1 KLKPDDRTTIT
12 GILTD
17 RASDPLQAETP
28 QQFFRQLTRAA
39 NLPPAWLAAFAGAWT
54 PNADGNATMLVD
66 SAAGRGVNPEDL
78 RFETLGSILYALL
91 RQKLPL
97 EQERTVVAMILAYRL
112 ILDAKLNEDVALR
125 YRVPLPAAGVPV
137 DYGPDFKWR
146 GPEGDLELQGFFS
159 P

>member
-1 KLKPDDRTTIT
+1 MIGKLKPDDRIKII

-54 PNADGNATMLVD
+54 TNADGNATMLVD
-66 SAAGRGVNPEDL
+66 SAAGRGVNPADL

-91 RQKLPL
+91 RQVLPL
-97 EQERTVVAMILAYRL
+97 EQERTVAAVILAYRL
-112 ILDAKLNEDVALR
+112 ILDAKLN
-125 YRVPLPAAGVPV
+125 
-137 DYGPDFKWR
+137 
-146 GPEGDLELQGFFS
+146 
-159 P
+159 